1 MRAAL
6 CFVGCLAS
14 IFFAEPLL
22 AFEHRHGV
30 GVGYQSVHI
39 SAREADSFHLRSFP
53 LSYTGR
59 YGGTIGAELRIAT
72 LFPLRARQ
80 GDLKFSPRAEYEG
93 AQQFDAFLA
102 PNVRFSRVLAWEIDS
117 GLGAHFHYARFRSTE
132 YVEWSTGAFGLG
144 ASAAAR
150 TPLSQ
155 EFWAGH
161 GELSVLGHLAY
172 DFVDLSRGGHMTG
185 GVVAQVLVTVG
196 YALGTRK

>member
-1 MRAAL
+1 MTRSL
-6 CFVGCLAS
+6 CIIGCLAS
-14 IFFAEPLL
+14 QLVCNESQ

-39 SAREADSFHLRSFP
+39 SAKETESFHLRSFP
-53 LSYTGR
+53 LSYAGR
-59 YGGTIGAELRIAT
+59 YGGTVGAELRVAT

-80 GDLKFSPRAEYEG
+80 GELKFSPRAEYEH

-102 PNVRFSRVLAWEIDS
+102 PNLRFSKVFAWQLDS
-117 GLGAHFHYARFRSTE
+117 GLGAHLQYVRFRSTE
-132 YVEWSTGAFGLG
+132 YVEWSTGALGLG
-144 ASAAAR
+144 ASAGAR

-172 DFVDLSRGGHMTG
+172 DFIDLSRGGHMTG

-196 YALGTRK
+196 YALGTQK